1 MMDIR
6 LHSWSSIMAKIF
18 LLEDDL
24 ILGEAIRLQLEL
36 ENYDVLWARSL
47 AEAQIIS
54 LKEEAVDLCL
64 LDVNLP
70 DGSGFDF
77 CRRLRQSGGE
87 EPVIFLTAR
96 TDEESV
102 LQGFDEGA
110 NDYIRKPFSNRELI
124 ARIRRHLGE
133 KKTADDVI
141 RFSGISLVKNKQIL
155 SDGERQVRLNRREFE
170 IMQHLFKKPG
180 DTVTRETL
188 IEHLSSG
195 GEIFDR
201 TIDSHISHI
210 RSKLRKNGVEK
221 VHIISVYGMGYRLER
236 KA

>member
-1 MMDIR
+1 
-6 LHSWSSIMAKIF
+6 MAKIF

-36 ENYDVLWARSL
+36 ENYEVIWARSL
-47 AEAQIIS
+47 AEAQN
-54 LKEEAVDLCL
+54 LPAKDDGVDLCL

-77 CRRLRQSGGE
+77 CRKLRQTGGE
-87 EPVIFLTAR
+87 APVIFLTAR

-110 NDYIRKPFSNRELI
+110 NDYMRKPFSNRELV
-124 ARIRRHLGE
+124 ARIRHQLGE

-141 RFSGISLVKNKQIL
+141 RFSGLTLVKNKQIL

-170 IMQHLFKKPG
+170 ILQHLFKKPG
-180 DTVTRETL
+180 DTVTREMLLDQLNT
-188 IEHLSSG
+188 G

-210 RSKLRKNGVEK
+210 RSKLRKNGVDK

-236 KA
+236 KN

>member
-1 MMDIR
+1 
-6 LHSWSSIMAKIF
+6 MAKIF

-36 ENYDVLWARSL
+36 ENYEVTWARSL
-47 AEAQIIS
+47 AEAQN
-54 LKEEAVDLCL
+54 LPAKDDGVDLCL

-77 CRRLRQSGGE
+77 CRKLRQAGGE
-87 EPVIFLTAR
+87 APVIFLTAR

-110 NDYIRKPFSNRELI
+110 NDYMRKPFSNRELV
-124 ARIRRHLGE
+124 ARIRQQLGE

-141 RFSGISLVKNKQIL
+141 RFSGLTLVKNKQIL

-170 IMQHLFKKPG
+170 ILQHLFKKPG
-180 DTVTRETL
+180 DTVTREMLLDQLNT
-188 IEHLSSG
+188 G

-210 RSKLRKNGVEK
+210 RSKLRKNGVDK

-236 KA
+236 KN

>member
-1 MMDIR
+1 
-6 LHSWSSIMAKIF
+6 MAKIF

-36 ENYDVLWARSL
+36 ENYEVTWARSL
-47 AEAQIIS
+47 AEAQN
-54 LKEEAVDLCL
+54 LPAKDDGVDLCL

-77 CRRLRQSGGE
+77 CRKLRQTGGE
-87 EPVIFLTAR
+87 APVIFLTAR

-110 NDYIRKPFSNRELI
+110 NDYMRKPFSNRELL
-124 ARIRRHLGE
+124 ARIRRQLGE

-141 RFSGISLVKNKQIL
+141 RFSGLTLVKNKQIL

-170 IMQHLFKKPG
+170 ILQHLFKKPG
-180 DTVTRETL
+180 DTVTREMLLDQLNT
-188 IEHLSSG
+188 G

-210 RSKLRKNGVEK
+210 RSKLRKSGVDK

-236 KA
+236 KT